1 MDPLSLTAS
10 IIAVVGAG
18 STIGKGLKKAVAAR
32 HMPDVVLALNNE
44 ISDLRYIVHDLDDL
58 LRQHDQVA
66 HENRGPL
73 PGNAS
78 LSSALEHVK
87 QTLLALE
94 SLVAYELTT
103 VDSTN
108 GRIKID
114 WSSWLRAEPKVQKL
128 KDDIHIDRVRLSSAL
143 SFLAS

>member
-18 STIGKGLKKAVAAR
+18 STIGKGLKKAAAAR
-32 HMPDVVLALNNE
+32 HMPDIVLALNNE
-44 ISDLRYIVHDLDDL
+44 ISDLRFVIHDLNDL
-58 LRQHDQVA
+58 LWQHDQVA

-73 PGNAS
+73 PGHAS
-78 LSSALEHVK
+78 LSSALKHVK
-87 QTLLALE
+87 ETLLALE
-94 SLVAYELTT
+94 SLIAYELTT

-108 GRIKID
+108 GHIKMD

-128 KDDIHIDRVRLSSAL
+128 KNDIHTDRIRLSSAL
-143 SFLAS
+143 SVLAS

>member
-1 MDPLSLTAS
+1 MDPLSLTAG

-18 STIGKGLKKAVAAR
+18 STIGKGLKKVVAAR
-32 HMPDVVLALNNE
+32 HMPDIVLALNNE
-44 ISDLRYIVHDLDDL
+44 VSDLRYVVHDLNDL
-58 LRQHDQVA
+58 LQQQDQVA
-66 HENRGPL
+66 YENRRPL
-73 PGNAS
+73 PGHAS

-87 QTLLALE
+87 ETLLALE
-94 SLVAYELTT
+94 SLIAYELTT

-108 GRIKID
+108 GHTKID
-114 WSSWLRAEPKVQKL
+114 WSSWLRAEPKVQKI